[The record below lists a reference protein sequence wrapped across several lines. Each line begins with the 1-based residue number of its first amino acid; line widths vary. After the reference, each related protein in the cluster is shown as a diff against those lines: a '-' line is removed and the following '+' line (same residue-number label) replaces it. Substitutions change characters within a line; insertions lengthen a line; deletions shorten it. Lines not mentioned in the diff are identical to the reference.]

1 VTATDVKASAEP
13 LEGNKVKLSVEVG
26 AEEFSRAVDA
36 AFRSL
41 SRQVRIPGFRPGKAP
56 RQVIEKRIGNATA
69 REQAIRDALPDWFAR
84 AALDTETDAIA
95 PPEIDITSVD
105 DDGPFLFDAV
115 VEVRPRIQLSGY
127 ETIRV
132 TIPSPE
138 VTDEEVLAQIDRIRR
153 SYGTL
158 EEATRPSVEGDQVT
172 IDIRGTHKGEEVAG
186 LTAEDYLYE
195 VGSGSVVPEL
205 DRNLSGAK
213 IGDILEFDAAV
224 PGQPDDDPIRLRVL
238 VKKIQELV
246 LPDLTD
252 EWAAEASEF
261 ATVDELRTDIRQRLG
276 EVKRVNAVLGLRSQV
291 IDEVASLVT
300 DDPPE
305 AMVRY
310 EMQERLHR
318 LSHRLEAQGATLQQY
333 LASTGKSG
341 EELQTELRQTAAQAC
356 KADLALRALAE
367 AEDLHAREDQI
378 AEEIRKAAARDGADP
393 DELRTSLER
402 ADRIPEVRSD
412 LTKANAV
419 DWLLE
424 HVEVVDEEGRPV
436 DRSLLEPPDDADPD
450 AELRSEALT
459 DIADDEGAEE

>member
-1 VTATDVKASAEP
+1 
-13 LEGNKVKLSVEVG
+13 
-26 AEEFSRAVDA
+26 
-36 AFRSL
+36 
-41 SRQVRIPGFRPGKAP
+41 
-56 RQVIEKRIGNATA
+56 
-69 REQAIRDALPDWFAR
+69 
-84 AALDTETDAIA
+84 
-95 PPEIDITSVD
+95 
-105 DDGPFLFDAV
+105 

-127 ETIRV
+127 ESVRV

-138 VTDEEVLAQIDRIRR
+138 VTDDEVLAQIDRIRR

-158 EEATRPSVEGDQVT
+158 EEASRPSVEGDQVT